1 LAAEA
6 HHSVRVRWGLLVIP
20 FLGHSDATEHSEP
33 NRIPVFTLGAM
44 VN

>member
-1 LAAEA
+1 
-6 HHSVRVRWGLLVIP
+6 VIP